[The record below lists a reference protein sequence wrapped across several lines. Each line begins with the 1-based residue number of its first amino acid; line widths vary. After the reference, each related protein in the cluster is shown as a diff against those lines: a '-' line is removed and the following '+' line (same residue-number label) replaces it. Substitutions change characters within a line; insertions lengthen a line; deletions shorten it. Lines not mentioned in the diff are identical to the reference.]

1 MSKYK
6 EIYAEEL
13 KIMEDHMDKRDHFFE
28 LMDTM
33 IKEQKPIPAQYQND
47 PAIMLN
53 LTNYQSFGSW
63 RNQMR
68 VVLRVRDAARK
79 SAKKRCKKR

>member
-1 MSKYK
+1 MSKAK
-6 EIYAEEL
+6 QIFAEEL

-33 IKEQKPIPAQYQND
+33 IKEQRPIPAKYQND

-53 LTNYQSFGSW
+53 LTNYQAFGGW

-68 VVLRVRDAARK
+68 VVLRVRQAARK
-79 SAKKRCKKR
+79 SANKRMK

>member
-1 MSKYK
+1 MSKAK
-6 EIYAEEL
+6 QIFAEEL

-33 IKEQKPIPAQYQND
+33 LKEQKPIPAKYQND

-53 LTNYQSFGSW
+53 LTNYQAFGGW

-68 VVLRVRDAARK
+68 VVLRVRQAARK
-79 SAKKRCKKR
+79 SAKKRMK

>member
-1 MSKYK
+1 MSKAK
-6 EIYAEEL
+6 QIFAEEL

-33 IKEQKPIPAQYQND
+33 LKEQRPIPAKYQND

-53 LTNYQSFGSW
+53 LTNYQAFGGW
-63 RNQMR
+63 RKQMR
-68 VVLRVRDAARK
+68 VVLRVRQAARK
-79 SAKKRCKKR
+79 SANKRMK

>member
-1 MSKYK
+1 MSQYK
-6 EIYAEEL
+6 QIFAEEL

-33 IKEQKPIPAQYQND
+33 LKEQKPVPAKYQND

-53 LTNYQSFGSW
+53 LTNYQAFGGW
-63 RNQMR
+63 RKQMR
-68 VVLRVRDAARK
+68 VVLRVRQAARK
-79 SAKKRCKKR
+79 SAKKRCK

>member
-1 MSKYK
+1 MSQYK
-6 EIYAEEL
+6 QIFAEEL

-33 IKEQKPIPAQYQND
+33 IKEQRPIPAKYQND

-53 LTNYQSFGSW
+53 LTNYQAFGGW
-63 RNQMR
+63 RKQMR
-68 VVLRVRDAARK
+68 VVLRVREAARK
-79 SAKKRCKKR
+79 SANKRMK

>member
-1 MSKYK
+1 MSQYK
-6 EIYAEEL
+6 QIFAEEL

-33 IKEQKPIPAQYQND
+33 IKEQRPIPAKYQND

-53 LTNYQSFGSW
+53 LTNYQAFGGW
-63 RNQMR
+63 RKQMR
-68 VVLRVRDAARK
+68 VVLRVRQAARK
-79 SAKKRCKKR
+79 SAKKRMK

>member
-1 MSKYK
+1 MSQYK
-6 EIYAEEL
+6 QIFAEEL
-13 KIMEDHMDKRDHFFE
+13 KIMEEHMDKRDHFFE
-28 LMDTM
+28 LMNNM

-53 LTNYQSFGSW
+53 LTNYQAFGGW

-68 VVLRVRDAARK
+68 VVLRVRQAARK
-79 SAKKRCKKR
+79 SAKKRYK

>member
-6 EIYAEEL
+6 DIYAEEL
-13 KIMEDHMDKRDHFFE
+13 KIMEDLMDKRDHFFE
-28 LMDTM
+28 IM
-33 IKEQKPIPAQYQND
+33 IKEEKPIPAQYQND

-53 LTNYQSFGSW
+53 LTNYQAFGGW

-68 VVLRVRDAARK
+68 VVLRIREAARK

>member
-1 MSKYK
+1 MSQYK
-6 EIYAEEL
+6 QIFAEEL

-33 IKEQKPIPAQYQND
+33 LKEQKPVPAKYQND

-53 LTNYQSFGSW
+53 LTNYQAFGGW
-63 RNQMR
+63 RKQMR
-68 VVLRVRDAARK
+68 VVLKVRDAARK